1 MIFTN
6 KYIELISYVQFFITF
21 SYPLFT
27 LFRFSPPEIDEQ
39 CFKSSSDDQ
48 FILHKNPKIFPNP
61 IFEGEM
67 VEVANLQLDEI
78 YLVEI
83 ANAFGQRILSQKPID
98 NRIDTSLLPKGLYFI
113 TLRDKYLKIVKTNT
127 LVIL

>member
-1 MIFTN
+1 
-6 KYIELISYVQFFITF
+6 
-21 SYPLFT
+21 
-27 LFRFSPPEIDEQ
+27 
-39 CFKSSSDDQ
+39 
-48 FILHKNPKIFPNP
+48 
-61 IFEGEM
+61 M
-67 VEVANLQLDEI
+67 VEVANLQLDDN

-113 TLRDKYLKIVKTNT
+113 TLRDKYLKIVKTST